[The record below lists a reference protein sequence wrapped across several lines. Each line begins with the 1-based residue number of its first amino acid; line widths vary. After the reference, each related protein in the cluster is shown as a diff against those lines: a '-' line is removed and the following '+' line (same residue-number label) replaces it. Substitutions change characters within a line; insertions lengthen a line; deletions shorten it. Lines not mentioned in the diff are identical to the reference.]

1 MEELGTIGKWVRQ
14 NYPKAAA
21 ELAPIQGLEP
31 DVIEVALRH
40 YQHLYRAIDDTVLTD
55 QQKIA
60 DAFYELKLIPKK
72 ISVRDAVLP
81 AVP

>member
-1 MEELGTIGKWVRQ
+1 
-14 NYPKAAA
+14 
-21 ELAPIQGLEP
+21 
-31 DVIEVALRH
+31 
-40 YQHLYRAIDDTVLTD
+40 VLTD

-81 AVP
+81 AAR